1 MSDTAQRR
9 VRPWR
14 SGCVRNADGVLE
26 QIARDYSVSTFDVV
40 RALPEEHRAILPGSK
55 FEDIL
60 KAVTEWGEVL
70 FIVHTADIVLECA
83 GKIPPGSIRPRLF
96 QSARRQPHRRVTSR
110 PRTAATSHS
119 SAGPSWGA
127 RRARCSSSTRQARP
141 CSRSSCGVTRS
152 AICSPSR
159 SNASMPCGQGC
170 SPAVEARGVA
180 TVQGR
185 PGQVQ
190 RLVEGASESEPRA
203 PDGTAASEV
212 LAALG
217 AVKPVKPGAVVPAN
231 RPEEPTSTANALVLP
246 PITPAQRR
254 RRVAIKVA
262 AALSIAVHAGSLY
275 AFLAWHGNTDTGALD
290 RPSDAISVEI
300 VASRTLEATQPQQA
314 SEPAASPDATA
325 PVEGKTEAS
334 NAQPVQP
341 ERKDEPKAE
350 IVVPQPPVVIPDATE
365 EVARTVKQ
373 ETPAKSEAPPVPEP
387 GPADI
392 IPPPPKEKLA
402 EDNAPAKH
410 KQPQA
415 RGKKEGGQSRT
426 AGRRHVEVE
435 RRQGQGRRARVGEQR
450 GHVELC
456 SGSACACCRQQ
467 ATGRRAAGHCR
478 GGVRAHPDRGAGV
491 RRPLPLFGRS
501 ATRSAGC
508 RRSAQLR
515 PISHASVGSHVGAA
529 AVRDPVSLPVE
540 KRRLAT
546 PLRIPSRRMGLSLSG
561 CALISKIGGTCL
573 KGSQAGAA
581 IVEATGAVACA
592 PNLPFWTTP
601 SSRCS

>member
-1 MSDTAQRR
+1 M
-9 VRPWR
+9 
-14 SGCVRNADGVLE
+14 
-26 QIARDYSVSTFDVV
+26 
-40 RALPEEHRAILPGSK
+40 
-55 FEDIL
+55 
-60 KAVTEWGEVL
+60 
-70 FIVHTADIVLECA
+70 
-83 GKIPPGSIRPRLF
+83 
-96 QSARRQPHRRVTSR
+96 
-110 PRTAATSHS
+110 
-119 SAGPSWGA
+119 
-127 RRARCSSSTRQARP
+127 
-141 CSRSSCGVTRS
+141 
-152 AICSPSR
+152 
-159 SNASMPCGQGC
+159 
-170 SPAVEARGVA
+170 
-180 TVQGR
+180 QGR

-300 VASRTLEATQPQQA
+300 VASHTLEATQPQLA

-410 KQPQA
+410 KQPKQEEKKKA
-415 RGKKEGGQSRT
+415 ANPAPQGGVTSKSSAGKGKGGERVS
-426 AGRRHVEVE
+426 ASSGAMLSYAAEV
-435 RRQGQGRRARVGEQR
+435 RARVAGNKPPGGGLR
-450 GHVELC
+450 GTAVVAFALTPTGGLAYAGLSHS
-456 SGSACACCRQQ
+456 SGDPQLDQLAVAAVRSSAPFP
-467 ATGRRAAGHCR
+467 TPPS
-478 GGVRAHPDRGAGV
+478 GV
-491 RRPLPLFGRS
+491 
-501 ATRSAGC
+501 T
-508 RRSAQLR
+508 SAQLR
-515 PISHASVGSHVGAA
+515 FA
-529 AVRDPVSLPVE
+529 
-540 KRRLAT
+540 
-546 PLRIPSRRMGLSLSG
+546 IPFHF
-561 CALISKIGGTCL
+561 
-573 KGSQAGAA
+573 Q
-581 IVEATGAVACA
+581 
-592 PNLPFWTTP
+592 
-601 SSRCS
+601 